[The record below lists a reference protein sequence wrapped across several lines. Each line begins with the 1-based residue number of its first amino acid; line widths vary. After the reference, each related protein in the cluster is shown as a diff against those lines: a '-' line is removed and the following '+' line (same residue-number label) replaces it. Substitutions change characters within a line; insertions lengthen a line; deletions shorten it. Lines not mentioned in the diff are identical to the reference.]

1 MATLNISER
10 FSLDAPVE
18 VVWTL
23 LVDPTRM
30 VACLPGAEITGQDD
44 DRTYSGALK
53 VKVGAVTVAYR
64 GKFVFEEIDET
75 ARHIRVVG
83 KGREKSGSGSA
94 TMTMESRVIQL
105 DGGGCEVTIDS
116 EVRLTGRVVR
126 FGRGMIDTITAEI
139 LKDFRVRLAE
149 MLRVEAATGAADA
162 PGSPST
168 PVVEGAAQEEGPS
181 GSPSTPASGNEGV
194 EAIRLIPLLFRA
206 LRSWLGRI
214 FGKG

>member
-10 FSLDAPVE
+10 ISLDAPPE
-18 VVWTL
+18 VVWAL

-30 VACLPGAEITGQDD
+30 VTCLPGAEITGKED

-64 GKFVFEEIDET
+64 GKIVFEEIDHS
-75 ARHIRVVG
+75 AWYIRAVG

-94 TMTMESRVIQL
+94 TLTMESRVVAR

-126 FGRGMIDTITAEI
+126 FGRGMIDTISAEMF
-139 LKDFRVRLAE
+139 KDFRVRLTE
-149 MLRVEAATGAADA
+149 MLRREASPAT
-162 PGSPST
+162 PST
-168 PVVEGAAQEEGPS
+168 PVSES
-181 GSPSTPASGNEGV
+181 EGV
-194 EAIRLIPLLFRA
+194 EAARLIPLLMRA
-206 LRSWLGRI
+206 LRSWLSRI
-214 FGKG
+214 FGRG